1 MNMTPRFHGLMTAL
15 VTPFR
20 DGAVDETAY
29 AALVER
35 QIDAGVH
42 GLVANGTTGETAT
55 LSESEQKRVIALC
68 VEAAR
73 GRVPVVAGCGSNDTA
88 KALSLL
94 QHAKAIGADAAMIVT
109 PYYNKPN
116 QAGLEAHFTALADG
130 VQLPQIVYNV
140 PARTNVDLLP
150 ETLATLARHPNIIG
164 IKDASNQ
171 LERVAMHRRGCGAGF
186 ILLSGEDSTAI
197 GFNALGGQ
205 GLISVTANVAPEL
218 CARAQEAALAGDFG
232 AAQDINALL
241 SPLHKALF
249 LEPNPAPAKAA
260 LALLGLCRDDVRLP
274 LVAANAATREA
285 LRSAMAEARLL

>member
-1 MNMTPRFHGLMTAL
+1 MTPRFHGLMTAL
-15 VTPFR
+15 ITPFR
-20 DGAVDETAY
+20 DGAVDEAAY
-29 AALVER
+29 TALVER

-42 GLVANGTTGETAT
+42 GLVPNGTTGESAT
-55 LSESEQKRVIALC
+55 LSEAEQKRVISLC
-68 VEAAR
+68 VEVAR

-88 KALSLL
+88 KALVLL
-94 QHAKAIGADAAMIVT
+94 QHAKAVGADAAMIVT

-116 QAGLEAHFTALADG
+116 QAGLEAHFTRLADG
-130 VQLPQIVYNV
+130 VQLPQILYNV

-150 ETLATLARHPNIIG
+150 ETLAALARHPNIIG
-164 IKDASNQ
+164 IKDASNL
-171 LERVAMHRRGCGAGF
+171 LERVALQRRGCGAGF

-232 AAQDINALL
+232 AAQDINTVLA
-241 SPLHKALF
+241 PLHKALF

-260 LALLGLCRDDVRLP
+260 LALLGLCQDDVRLP
-274 LVAANAATREA
+274 LTPASAATREA
-285 LRSAMAEARLL
+285 LRSAMGEARIL